1 MNARARRCY
10 ESVAIS
16 AWKILMMRS
25 GDFSG
30 WKILVLDVLFERKF
44 QQKGS
49 GEEGTRV
56 EGR

>member
-30 WKILVLDVLFERKF
+30 WKILVLDVLFGA
-44 QQKGS
+44 QVSAKGKW
-49 GEEGTRV
+49 
-56 EGR
+56 

>member
-30 WKILVLDVLFERKF
+30 WKILVLDLLSWSASFS
-44 QQKGS
+44 KG
-49 GEEGTRV
+49 EVETRV
-56 EGR
+56 LE